1 MKEGEKVIDSKLLDK
16 LKIITEEEQKILSGK
31 VDIERNLYMQ
41 SPLNVINSQKL
52 LEAGKLIT
60 IRPHTRFIKFPEHSH
75 DFVEM
80 VYMCSGQTTHIVNGK
95 EIVLKEG
102 ELLILCQSAVQE
114 IMSAGHDDIA
124 VNFIVVPSF
133 FDDVLKIIDEENTPL
148 TEFIVDT
155 IKGNN
160 SETGYLHFKVSEV
173 LPIQNLIENLTYN
186 LLHKVSNKR
195 NINQKTMALL
205 FLQLINH
212 TDKLESYE
220 QDETIVKVLRY
231 IEDNYKDGS
240 LSKLAEILYCDT
252 CYLSREIKR
261 KTGKNYVE
269 LLREKRLS
277 QACFYLKNTKMSIED
292 IIYSVGYQNVSYFY
306 RVFEEKYGLSPRK
319 YRNN

>member
-1 MKEGEKVIDSKLLDK
+1 MAEIIVIPPTKNLEQENKKIRTAAYARVSSDLEDQKNSFLVQMDYYKQYIKRNPKMEFVDMYADEGITGTSKEKR
-16 LKIITEEEQKILSGK
+16 T
-31 VDIERNLYMQ
+31 
-41 SPLNVINSQKL
+41 
-52 LEAGKLIT
+52 
-60 IRPHTRFIKFPEHSH
+60 
-75 DFVEM
+75 DFLRM
-80 VYMCSGQTTHIVNGK
+80 
-95 EIVLKEG
+95 
-102 ELLILCQSAVQE
+102 
-114 IMSAGHDDIA
+114 IA
-124 VNFIVVPSF
+124 
-133 FDDVLKIIDEENTPL
+133 DC
-148 TEFIVDT
+148 
-155 IKGNN
+155 
-160 SETGYLHFKVSEV
+160 
-173 LPIQNLIENLTYN
+173 
-186 LLHKVSNKR
+186 KR

-277 QACFYLKNTKMSIED
+277 QACFYLRNTKMSIED